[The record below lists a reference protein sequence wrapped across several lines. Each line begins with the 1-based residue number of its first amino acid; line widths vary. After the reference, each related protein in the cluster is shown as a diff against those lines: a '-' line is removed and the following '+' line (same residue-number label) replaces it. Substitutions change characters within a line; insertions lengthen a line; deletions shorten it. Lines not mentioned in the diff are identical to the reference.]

1 MNSKEAIEVLNTVSD
16 ILLELKDQFD
26 IEIMF
31 GYDLFLNVESNYNKI
46 INIIKD
52 FEKNKKNMEIPRL
65 EFRIITKDG
74 ISFSNFG
81 NAYENRE
88 RPAYIRRKKMI
99 AETASTIV
107 NKLDAIS
114 GRMSSILDEYTVK
127 INDVKYD
134 QYPFLLIATS
144 IGLIKVPLFEK
155 HPFEEDDAI
164 RMWKHNISLESYEI
178 DKEKIDNHKDIQ
190 LLYAYVPFEI
200 RKDKPSFKKTF
211 KDRIKKFIDL

>member
-16 ILLELKDQFD
+16 ILLELNDQFD
-26 IEIMF
+26 IEILF
-31 GYDLFLNVESNYNKI
+31 TYDYILNVESDYSKIVNI
-46 INIIKD
+46 INSATKD
-52 FEKNKKNMEIPRL
+52 ISKL

-74 ISFSNFG
+74 ISFVNFDD
-81 NAYENRE
+81 AYEKRE

-107 NKLDAIS
+107 NRLDVIS
-114 GRMSSILDEYTVK
+114 DRMSSILDEYKVK
-127 INDVKYD
+127 INDIKYD

-144 IGLIKVPLFEK
+144 TGLIKVPLFEK